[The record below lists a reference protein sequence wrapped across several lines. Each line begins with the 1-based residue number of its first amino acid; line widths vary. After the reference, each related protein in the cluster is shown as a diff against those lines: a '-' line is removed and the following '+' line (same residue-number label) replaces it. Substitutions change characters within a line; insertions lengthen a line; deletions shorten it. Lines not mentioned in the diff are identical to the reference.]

1 MCIGAQ
7 PHWDSCRNYS
17 GNRTAIPSSC
27 PIIVQKREEE
37 DSSDIVRRKTRWRA
51 EGVLAFHQGDEGV
64 QVQGEYRRIVR
75 SKKNNR
81 LLETRMWI
89 NLSLMPK
96 TRSKK

>member
-1 MCIGAQ
+1 MGFLSKLFRKS
-7 PHWDSCRNYS
+7 HS
-17 GNRTAIPSSC
+17 AIPSSC
-27 PIIVQKREEE
+27 PIIFQKREEE

-96 TRSKK
+96 TRTKKVKKKSN